1 VISVEINM
9 HGDLRRFLPD
19 GVSSTQLDLPE
30 GTTVLRVIDY
40 LQAEHEVWLAS
51 IDNKVVPL
59 SAQLS
64 DGCSLAFFP
73 LLESGQAWSRLT
85 EAPDI
90 SSDDLD
96 GARRHSRD
104 PALR

>member
-1 VISVEINM
+1 VIRVEVNM
-9 HGDLRRFLPD
+9 HGTLRRFLPD
-19 GVSSTQLDLPE
+19 GVASIQLDLLE
-30 GTTVLRVIDY
+30 GTTVLNVVNH

-73 LLESGQAWSRLT
+73 LLEG
-85 EAPDI
+85 
-90 SSDDLD
+90 
-96 GARRHSRD
+96 G
-104 PALR
+104 